1 MEFSFE
7 YVDFLKG
14 INNNIAIIQSLA
26 YIGILILYIPYR
38 FLISLFKQAPDGKMN
53 ILGLLYFSATWFLGA
68 IIIGIMLYNDQAT
81 LKLFLVWAAIAFVNL
96 IFILTNHSLLYKI
109 YQTKVNYL
117 GASPRGIKRNTP

>member
-14 INNNIAIIQSLA
+14 INNNIDVIQSLA
-26 YIGILILYIPYR
+26 YIGILVLYIPYR

-53 ILGLLYFSATWFLGA
+53 ILGLLYFIATWFLGA
-68 IIIGIMLYNDQAT
+68 IIIGIMQYNDQAT

-96 IFILTNHSLLYKI
+96 IFVLTNHSLLYKI
-109 YQTKVNYL
+109 YQTKVKEISNEE
-117 GASPRGIKRNTP
+117 